1 LNHVALP
8 KGTTISSSMVSIQS
22 HGDFRK
28 MSAQVFRECAT
39 KASPKFIMVDV
50 LRRSINC
57 ETQNEVIGDTCFCQ
71 GKTISTFF
79 A

>member
-1 LNHVALP
+1 
-8 KGTTISSSMVSIQS
+8 
-22 HGDFRK
+22 